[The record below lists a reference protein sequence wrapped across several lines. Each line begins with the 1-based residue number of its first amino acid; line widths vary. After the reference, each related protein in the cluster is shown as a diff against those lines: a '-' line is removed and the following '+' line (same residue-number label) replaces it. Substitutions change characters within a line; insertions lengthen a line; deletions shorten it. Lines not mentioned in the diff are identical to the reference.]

1 MTQCQRIDFELYVM
15 DLAKGLQTASDCE
28 SLAKELH
35 ESVENAILD
44 ICLDNGIDVFDDGFC
59 NYAEKR

>member
-1 MTQCQRIDFELYVM
+1 MTQHQRIDFELYVM
-15 DLAKGLQTASDCE
+15 DLAEGLQTASDCE

-44 ICLDNGIDVFDDGFC
+44 ICLDNGIED
-59 NYAEKR
+59 YEPSY

>member
-1 MTQCQRIDFELYVM
+1 MTAMNKEQRTYFELYVM
-15 DLAKGLQTASDCE
+15 DLAEDCKTAADCE

-44 ICLDNGIDVFDDGFC
+44 SCLDNGIED
-59 NYAEKR
+59 YEPSY

>member
-1 MTQCQRIDFELYVM
+1 MTQHQRIDFELYVM
-15 DLAKGLQTASDCE
+15 DLAEGCKTASDCE

-44 ICLDNGIDVFDDGFC
+44 ICLDNGIED
-59 NYAEKR
+59 YEPSY